1 VPRHK
6 DHIIRWYYRSDRL
19 ANTALQV
26 LRGAFEGVWLGI
38 LNREQLA
45 RIDEVY
51 YNHAR
56 EYMTESHNRRGLFA
70 WEQAAVDHH
79 FIGVRRIIVTSAGG
93 GREMLA
99 LAKAG
104 YEVAGYEPHEDLAC
118 FGNRLLAADGIDATI
133 ATCDRDTW
141 PREAGEADGAVVGW
155 SGYMLIAGRARRVA
169 FLCEAARRLPA
180 GAPVLVSFFAVER
193 RDVRLRT
200 AACIATPL
208 RQLLRREPVILGDSL
223 VPFLAHF
230 FTRAELETELADG
243 GLDLVDF
250 GTEEYGWA
258 VGRVRSPQKE
268 ENHG

>member
-1 VPRHK
+1 MDPT
-6 DHIIRWYYRSDRL
+6 IRWYYRSDRFVN
-19 ANTALQV
+19 AALRV
-26 LRGAFEGVWLGI
+26 LRGAFDGVWLGI

-51 YNHAR
+51 YNHLR

-79 FIGVRRIIVTSAGG
+79 FSGIRRIIVTSAGG

-118 FGNRLLAADGIDATI
+118 FGNRLLKADGVDATI
-133 ATCDRDTW
+133 ATCDRDAW
-141 PREAGEADGAVVGW
+141 PREAGEADGVIVGW
-155 SGYMLIAGRARRVA
+155 SGYMLTAGRARRVA
-169 FLCEAARRLPA
+169 FLREAARRLPV
-180 GAPVLVSFFAVER
+180 GAPVLVSFFVVEG
-193 RDVRLRT
+193 RDIRLRT
-200 AACIATPL
+200 AARIATPL
-208 RQLLRREPVILGDSL
+208 RWLLRREPVTVGDAL
-223 VPFLAHF
+223 VPNSVHF
-230 FTRAELETELADG
+230 FTRDELEAELADG

-250 GTEEYGWA
+250 GNEESGWA
-258 VGRVRSPQKE
+258 VGRVRSSQE